1 MIRHALFAGVLNYEK
16 LITPRISGASFAGV
30 RLYAFVM

>member
-16 LITPRISGASFAGV
+16 LITPGISGAAATP
-30 RLYAFVM
+30 RPAACPC